1 MRRGDIWLA
10 DVAGVQGPHP
20 VVLCS
25 PDETSATRRRVI
37 VAVIT
42 SQSPRRATEIAID
55 EHNGLEHA
63 SVCKADD
70 LHTIRASE
78 LIEQLGAL
86 DAEQLQALS
95 AALRRALGLT

>member
-1 MRRGDIWLA
+1 MRRGEIWLA
-10 DVAGVQGPHP
+10 DVAGVQGARP

-25 PDETSATRRRVI
+25 PDETSARRRRVI

-42 SQSPRRATEIAID
+42 SQSPRRATEIVVD
-55 EHNGLEHA
+55 EHNGLDHT

-78 LIEQLGAL
+78 LIQRLGAL
-86 DAEQLQALS
+86 DAEQLLALN